1 MKMNDD
7 NGHDHTDCSAEV
19 LQDQRRNVAP
29 AVGDLN
35 RAKPET
41 KTKEPAPASP
51 AKKPGR
57 RARLAA
63 ALAVLAIAAGY
74 GGYCWLDHALA
85 FVETDNAYVVG
96 HVHQIS
102 SRLAANVTEIP
113 VADNQV
119 VHAGDVLAKFDAREF
134 EVRVEQAKAQLSQAE
149 SAIAQADA
157 QITQCR
163 AAHEKTQADFARV
176 RQLIA
181 ENPKATSAQEY
192 DAAKAAAESAEANWQ
207 AAQAA
212 RTVAVAARNT
222 AKASLADA
230 ELQLSFTVVTAPATG
245 RIGKKS
251 AEPGNRVAPG
261 QPLMALV
268 ADEIWVVANFKETE
282 VGRMSVGQPVEL
294 KVDAFPKQKLHGHVE
309 SFSPA
314 SGAQFA
320 LLPPDNATGNFTKI
334 VQRLPVKI
342 LLDDESARELGA
354 RLAPGMSVIAEV
366 NVRSKSGAAKVM
378 GWISPVRQ
386 HASK

>member
-1 MKMNDD
+1 MKMNDA
-7 NGHDHTDCSAEV
+7 NGHDIADSNNEV
-19 LQDQRRNVAP
+19 LLHQQRNNTPVVGRVSGDEDELEIEAP
-29 AVGDLN
+29 VQ
-35 RAKPET
+35 
-41 KTKEPAPASP
+41 APPTASP
-51 AKKPGR
+51 AKRFGK

-63 ALAVLAIAAGY
+63 ALAVLAVAAGY
-74 GGYCWLDHALA
+74 GGYRWWLHSLN

-113 VADNQV
+113 VADNQF

-134 EVRVEQAKAQLSQAE
+134 QVRVEQAKAQLSQAE
-149 SAIAQADA
+149 AAIAQADA

-163 AAHEKTQADFARV
+163 AARERTQADFARV
-176 RQLIA
+176 RQLIV
-181 ENPKATSAQEY
+181 ENAKATSAQEF

-230 ELQLSFTVVTAPATG
+230 ELQLSFTVVTAPASG
-245 RIGKKS
+245 RVGKKS

-268 ADEIWVVANFKETE
+268 ADEVWVVANFKETE
-282 VGRMSVGQPVEL
+282 VGRMHLGQPVEL
-294 KVDAFPKQKLHGHVE
+294 KVDAFPKRKLHGHVE
-309 SFSPA
+309 SLSPA

-334 VQRLPVKI
+334 VQRVPVKI
-342 LLDDESARELGA
+342 LLDDESIREISS

-366 NVRSKSGAAKVM
+366 NVRESIVANSTV
-378 GWISPVRQ
+378 
-386 HASK
+386 ASR